1 MKKVKYFYNTH
12 KLKFEKIETPLR
24 VRLLQAFGFIAAS
37 IVTGLIIMS
46 IVFRYVEKPN
56 EKFLRKQND
65 DLKDNYAL
73 LEERTK
79 QLELKMDELENQ
91 LMETIKE
98 FRKLQD
104 SVPDGLKTLT
114 NGRMNTIATNLTNSH
129 STLKQLKFKVKE
141 HKKSTYQQQVDE
153 RKTK

>member
-56 EKFLRKQND
+56 EKFFLFHHIFISLR
-65 DLKDNYAL
+65 L
-73 LEERTK
+73 L
-79 QLELKMDELENQ
+79 
-91 LMETIKE
+91 
-98 FRKLQD
+98 
-104 SVPDGLKTLT
+104 S
-114 NGRMNTIATNLTNSH
+114 IA
-129 STLKQLKFKVKE
+129 V
-141 HKKSTYQQQVDE
+141 
-153 RKTK
+153 